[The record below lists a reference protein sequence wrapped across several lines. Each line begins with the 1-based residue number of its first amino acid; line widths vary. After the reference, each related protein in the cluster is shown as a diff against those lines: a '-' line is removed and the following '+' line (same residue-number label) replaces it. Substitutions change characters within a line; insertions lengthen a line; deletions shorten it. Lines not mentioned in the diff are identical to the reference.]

1 MSDGAFTDDIT
12 EFYRLL
18 TPEQV
23 MGGIAKALKAH
34 DFEAVITLLRVLA
47 VKDPHQAGIV
57 YEAMAAVLAG
67 GEDGDDDGS
76 RG

>member
-1 MSDGAFTDDIT
+1 
-12 EFYRLL
+12 
-18 TPEQV
+18 